1 MNFAKSFNKL
11 SWIVKLLL
19 TIFLDPIVG
28 GLYRISKGRIL
39 VGLLWFLVGFFG
51 IGWIIDI
58 VTMVLS
64 GKYTFLV

>member
-39 VGLLWFLVGFFG
+39 VGLLWLLVGFFG